1 MTVKIKIDRKT
12 GKVKKITGNIG
23 QTRANRAAYQLW
35 RGNVEPTRWY
45 KLRRFFKRLFNEL
58 STKAEAAYAY
68 YAVGSPQACEMPF
81 IGIEE
86 HGA

>member
-1 MTVKIKIDRKT
+1 MTVKIKFDRKT

-45 KLRRFFKRLFNEL
+45 KLRRFFKRLCTEISTRAILAADYHNERFD
-58 STKAEAAYAY
+58 E
-68 YAVGSPQACEMPF
+68 VPF
-81 IGIEE
+81 IGLEE
-86 HGA
+86 HV

>member
-1 MTVKIKIDRKT
+1 MTVKIKYDRKT

-45 KLRRFFKRLFNEL
+45 KLRRFFKRL
-58 STKAEAAYAY
+58 STEISARIALAADYHSERFDEY
-68 YAVGSPQACEMPF
+68 
-81 IGIEE
+81 IGLEE
-86 HGA
+86 HV

>member
-1 MTVKIKIDRKT
+1 MTVKIKFDRKT

-45 KLRRFFKRLFNEL
+45 KLRRFFKRLSIEV
-58 STKAEAAYAY
+58 SRRAALAADFHDEYFDDA
-68 YAVGSPQACEMPF
+68 SF
-81 IGIEE
+81 IGLEE
-86 HGA
+86 HV